1 MPDHERR
8 AVSTEDGEKVAIILH
23 SGSYDRASYALTLA
37 LVALATGME
46 AHVLLTHG
54 ALRRFTL
61 GHLDEMGDE
70 TPAQTKKDAE
80 FSLMTGALNS
90 IERQLAD
97 AKELGMKLYSC
108 VGVMAAYNIRKD
120 DLVPEVDE
128 AIGLGTF
135 FEIARAASINWYI

>member
-1 MPDHERR
+1 M
-8 AVSTEDGEKVAIILH
+8 STEDGEKVAIILH

-37 LVALATGME
+37 LVALASGME
-46 AHVLLTHG
+46 AYMLLTHG
-54 ALRRFTL
+54 ALRRFTR

-70 TPAQTKKDAE
+70 TSAQAKKDAE
-80 FSLMTGALNS
+80 FGLMTGALNS
-90 IERQLAD
+90 IEKQLAD

-108 VGVMAAYNIRKD
+108 VGVMAAYNITKD

-135 FEIARAASINWYI
+135 FEIARTARINWYI

>member
-1 MPDHERR
+1 MN
-8 AVSTEDGEKVAIILH
+8 TEAGEKVAIILH

-46 AHVLLTHG
+46 AHMLLTHG
-54 ALRRFTL
+54 ALRRFTR

-70 TPAQTKKDAE
+70 TSPQAKKDCE
-80 FSLMTGALNS
+80 FGLMTGALSS
-90 IERQLAD
+90 IEKQLAD
-97 AKELGMKLYSC
+97 ARELGMKLYSC

-135 FEIARAASINWYI
+135 FEIARTASINWYI

>member
-1 MPDHERR
+1 M
-8 AVSTEDGEKVAIILH
+8 EDGEKVAIILH

-46 AHVLLTHG
+46 AHMLLTHG
-54 ALRRFTL
+54 ALRRFTR

-70 TPAQTKKDAE
+70 TSAQAKKDAE
-80 FSLMTGALNS
+80 FGLMTGALNS
-90 IERQLAD
+90 IEKQLAD
-97 AKELGMKLYSC
+97 ARELGMKLYSC
-108 VGVMAAYNIRKD
+108 VGAMAAYNIRKD

-135 FEIARAASINWYI
+135 FGIARTASVNWYI

>member
-1 MPDHERR
+1 M
-8 AVSTEDGEKVAIILH
+8 AIILH

-46 AHVLLTHG
+46 AHMLLTHG
-54 ALRRFTL
+54 ALRRFTR

-70 TPAQTKKDAE
+70 TSPQAKKDCE
-80 FSLMTGALNS
+80 FGLMTGALSS
-90 IERQLAD
+90 IEKQLAD
-97 AKELGMKLYSC
+97 ARELGMKLYSC

-135 FEIARAASINWYI
+135 FEIARTASINWYI